1 MSKIAFHLNCLAQGG
16 AERVVSSL
24 ANQLAEEGEE
34 VYIATEW
41 QEDNEFAIDER
52 ITRVHVGL
60 RESDQNKGRVAKYYL
75 RVKYLREFVKAVK
88 PDVLI
93 SFARK
98 ANYRAIMAARGTN
111 VPVMISIRNDPVY
124 GYSDTVNKLQIKAL
138 FPRAAGCVFQTK
150 DQKAFFA
157 PLLQDNS
164 RIILNP
170 INPKYLNVK
179 PVAESDKEKSVV
191 HHARLVD
198 FKNQQMLLR
207 AFLRVHETHPDYV
220 LRIYGDDSG
229 DGTKEILE
237 GIIRDN
243 HAEDCIFLMGP
254 SDNLEN
260 ELSKGMVY
268 AFTSDHEGLPN
279 SLLEAMALGLPCV
292 ATDCPCGGPA
302 TVMEHMKS
310 GYLIPI
316 KNEDALVEGLNTLI
330 NDRELALS
338 LGREA
343 AKISEIANP
352 ESISKQWK
360 DYINEVI
367 SSSRQR

>member
-1 MSKIAFHLNCLAQGG
+1 MSKIAFHLNTLAQGG

-24 ANQLAEEGEE
+24 ANQLASEGET
-34 VYIATEW
+34 VFVTTEW
-41 QEDNEFAIDER
+41 QEQNEFALDSRVKR
-52 ITRVHVGL
+52 IHVGL
-60 RESDQNKGRVAKYYL
+60 KDSDQGKGRLSKYFL
-75 RVKYLREFVKAVK
+75 RIKYLKEFLESEK
-88 PDVLI
+88 PDVLL

-98 ANYRAIMAARGTN
+98 ANYRAIMAARKTN
-111 VPVMISIRNDPVY
+111 VPVIISIRNNPMTGD
-124 GYSDTVNKLQIKAL
+124 SDLINKFWIKTL
-138 FPRAAGCVFQTK
+138 FPHATACVFQTV
-150 DQKAFFA
+150 DQRAFFK

-170 INPKYLNVK
+170 INAKYLNV
-179 PVAESDKEKSVV
+179 PEVDETLKEKSVV

-198 FKNQQMLLR
+198 FKNQPMLLR
-207 AFLRVHETHPDYV
+207 AFLRVHEIHPDYV

-237 GIIRDN
+237 GIIKDN

-302 TVMEHMKS
+302 TVIED
-310 GYLIPI
+310 GINGLLIPI
-316 KNEDALVEGLNTLI
+316 KDEDALVQGLLKLVENRDYAI
-330 NDRELALS
+330 S

-343 AKISEIANP
+343 RKISEIANP
-352 ESISKQWK
+352 EAISTQWKEYISEIISKG
-360 DYINEVI
+360 
-367 SSSRQR
+367 R